1 MGDIRNVLKKIFRS
15 IKTSAFFVYACV
27 SVIVNLSSIGLIT
40 IGFPVY
46 VTLFGISI
54 VSLSSCLLF
63 HFFVRDK
70 ISDMLK
76 NNEITQD
83 ELDEIRTYIDEFD
96 RRTNQN
102 APDNNSN
109 YRGNRIAHTQIVD
122 IVI

>member
-1 MGDIRNVLKKIFRS
+1 
-15 IKTSAFFVYACV
+15 
-27 SVIVNLSSIGLIT
+27 
-40 IGFPVY
+40 
-46 VTLFGISI
+46 
-54 VSLSSCLLF
+54 
-63 HFFVRDK
+63 
-70 ISDMLK
+70 MLK